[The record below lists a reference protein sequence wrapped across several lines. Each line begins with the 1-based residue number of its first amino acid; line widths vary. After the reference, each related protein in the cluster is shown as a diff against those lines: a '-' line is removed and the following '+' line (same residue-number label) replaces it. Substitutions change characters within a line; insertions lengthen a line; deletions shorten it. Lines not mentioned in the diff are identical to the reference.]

1 MKLYCDFHIH
11 SRFARAC
18 SKNISIQTLEKHAR
32 EKGLS
37 VLGTGDFQH
46 PEWQKELKSE
56 LNNNGEGIYLT
67 KTGFPFVF
75 QTEISLIYSQG
86 NKTRKIH
93 NVILAPDIETVE
105 QITEALGKRGR
116 LDYDGRPIFGIPCPE
131 FAEMIMEINKNAEI
145 IPAHAWTPWFSL
157 FGSMSG
163 FDSIK
168 ECFGD
173 QTKHIHA
180 IETGLSSDP
189 AMNWRL
195 SQLDNFQLVSFSDAH
210 SYWPWKIGR
219 ECTVFE
225 CKKPSYDEILHAIRT
240 GEGLVQTIEFFPE
253 EGKYHYDGHRNC
265 GVVMDPQT
273 TMKNNNNC
281 PNCKRP
287 LTIGVAHRIEKLA
300 DRQLGFKPKNAKPY
314 TNLIPLSELIAGSLG
329 KGVATKSVFEVYYKL
344 IKQFGNEFNILL
356 EASLETLKPHCN
368 EKLLEYI
375 KKNREQKI
383 KFNPGYDGKYGEPV
397 FE

>member
-18 SKNISIQTLEKHAR
+18 SKAITIQALEKHAR
-32 EKGLS
+32 EKGIS

-56 LNNNGEGIYLT
+56 LSNTGEGIHLT

-86 NKTRKIH
+86 GKTRKIH
-93 NVILAPDIETVE
+93 NVVLSPDLETVQ

-131 FAEMIMEINKNAEI
+131 FAEIIMSINKNNEI

-163 FDSIK
+163 FDTIQ
-168 ECFGD
+168 ECFED
-173 QTKHIHA
+173 KTKYIHA

-189 AMNWRL
+189 SMNWRL
-195 SQLDNFQLVSFSDAH
+195 SQLDNIQLVSFSDAH
-210 SYWPWKIGR
+210 SFWPWKIGR
-219 ECTVFE
+219 ECTVFD
-225 CKKPSYDEILHAIRT
+225 CKKLSYNEILQGIRT
-240 GEGLVQTIEFFPE
+240 GEGLVETIEFFPE

-265 GVVMDPQT
+265 EVVMDPQT
-273 TMKNNNNC
+273 SLKNNNIC
-281 PNCKRP
+281 PKCKRH
-287 LTIGVAHRIEKLA
+287 LTIGVAHRVEKLA
-300 DRQLGFKPKNAKPY
+300 DRTLGFKPKNAKHFV
-314 TNLIPLSELIAGSLG
+314 NLIPLSELIAGSLG

-344 IKQFGNEFNILL
+344 IKQFGNEFSILL
-356 EASLETLKPHCN
+356 EQSLDSLKPFCN
-368 EKLLEYI
+368 DKLLEYL
-375 KKNREQKI
+375 KMNREQKI